1 MTHLI
6 LASKSP
12 RRKKLMQQL
21 GLTFTVQNSHV
32 KENDPTE
39 SDTDPV
45 TFVQNLAA
53 QKAERVAGRSS
64 NAVIVAADTSVIL
77 KGQILGKP
85 ENALHAGHLLRQMS
99 GQTHRV
105 ITGVCL
111 LRTNGTS
118 GVIDKVRFH
127 EQTKVTFATLANE
140 EIDAYVATGSPM
152 DKAGAYGIQDDWG
165 AVFVSRIEGDY
176 YNVVGFP
183 LHKFYQHIK
192 EFAPEL
198 LTDTPLAIQ

>member
-1 MTHLI
+1 
-6 LASKSP
+6 
-12 RRKKLMQQL
+12 MQQL
-21 GLTFTVQNSHV
+21 GLTFDVQDSHLM
-32 KENDPTE
+32 EDDPTGA
-39 SDTDPV
+39 DTDPV
-45 TFVQNLAA
+45 AFVQDLAF
-53 QKAERVAGRSS
+53 QKAERVARHSPD
-64 NAVIVAADTSVIL
+64 AVIVAADTSVIL
-77 KGQILGKP
+77 EDQILGKP
-85 ENALHAGHLLRQMS
+85 ENALHARDLLRQLS

-105 ITGVCL
+105 VTGVCL
-111 LRTNGTS
+111 LRTNGKS
-118 GVIDKVRFH
+118 GITDKVRFH
-127 EQTKVTFATLANE
+127 EQTKVTFSTLTKE

-198 LTDTPLAIQ
+198 LTGTPLAIQ